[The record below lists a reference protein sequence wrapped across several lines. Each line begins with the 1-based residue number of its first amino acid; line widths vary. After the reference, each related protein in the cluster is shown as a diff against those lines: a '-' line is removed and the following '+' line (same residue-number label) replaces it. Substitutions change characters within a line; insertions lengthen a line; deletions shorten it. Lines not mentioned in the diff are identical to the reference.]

1 MKTRPTFQSA
11 LKGCY
16 DDLSKVRNVCVI
28 AHVDHGKTTFTDSL
42 LSSNN
47 IISETLAG
55 DARYLDC
62 RSDEQERGITLKSSS
77 IC

>member
-1 MKTRPTFQSA
+1 MQKKQTFQTA
-11 LKGCY
+11 LKECY
-16 DDLSKVRNVCVI
+16 DDLTKVRNVCVI

-47 IISETLAG
+47 IISEALAG
-55 DARYLDC
+55 DVRYMDS
-62 RSDEQERGITLKSSS
+62 RADEQERGITLKSSS